1 MSWRK
6 IGKVYVPDGRY
17 EWGLTHAANPVA
29 EDRGDGIVRI
39 YFGTRDDRNRTHV
52 SWVEIH
58 LDGERFIVVRVAEEP
73 VLTPGPLGGFDD
85 SGVSVGCVIPQGDR
99 LLLYYLGWNLGVTVP
114 WRNSIGLAV
123 RTGPDGPFERHSPAP
138 ILDRADVDPFTL
150 SYPCVV
156 CEGGRW
162 QMWYGSNL
170 RWGSHESDMDH
181 VIKYAWSDDGISW
194 QRDGTIAIDLLPG
207 EIAVC
212 RPWVI
217 REGDGWRMWFC
228 YRGDAYRLG
237 IATSTD
243 GIRWKRSPESG
254 LDVSRDGWD
263 SEMIGYPSAF
273 AHGGRRYLL
282 YNGNRYGQTGFG
294 LAIEE

>member
-17 EWGLTHAANPVA
+17 EWGRTHAANPVA

-39 YFGTRDDRNRTHV
+39 YFGTRDERNRTHV
-52 SWVEIH
+52 SWVEIQ
-58 LDGERFIVVRVAEEP
+58 LDGERFSVVRVAEEP
-73 VLTPGPLGGFDD
+73 VLAPGPLGGFDD
-85 SGVSVGCVIPQGDR
+85 SGVSVGCVIPQGER

-123 RTGPDGPFERHSPAP
+123 RTGPDGPFVRHSPAP
-138 ILDRADVDPFTL
+138 ILDRAAVDPFTL

-156 CEGGRW
+156 WEGGRW

-170 RWGSHESDMDH
+170 RWGRHESDMDH

-194 QRDGTIAIDLLPG
+194 HRDGTIAIDLQPG

-212 RPWVI
+212 RPWVV
-217 REGDGWRMWFC
+217 RECDGWRMWFC

-237 IATSTD
+237 TATSTD
-243 GIRWKRSPESG
+243 AVSWKRSPEAG
-254 LDVSRDGWD
+254 LDVSHDGWD

-294 LAIEE
+294 MAIEE